1 MLSRSSSIVRHH
13 VGSVCG
19 WYDVIKRALCL
30 WSSSPKPKNL
40 CLIMRKH
47 QTSPNCTAKH
57 LNSTPLNCQGHQ
69 KQVKKKKKELLTI
82 LPLRVWF
89 PEQEII
95 RNAESHSKEPHK
107 QNMHFN
113 KVIPYVQQS
122 LVHWS

>member
-1 MLSRSSSIVRHH
+1 MVFLPKTQKPLSNNEKTPDKSKLYCKTPEQYTSKLSRSSKTR
-13 VGSVCG
+13 
-19 WYDVIKRALCL
+19 
-30 WSSSPKPKNL
+30 
-40 CLIMRKH
+40 
-47 QTSPNCTAKH
+47 
-57 LNSTPLNCQGHQ
+57 
-69 KQVKKKKKELLTI
+69 KKKKELLTI